1 MVNFPT
7 SDALGCTQV
16 LPKYLGISEMRPKRK
31 YGDVKVMFL
40 RNEKNADYV

>member
-7 SDALGCTQV
+7 ADALDCTQF
-16 LPKYLGISEMRPKRK
+16 LPKYPGISEIRPKRK